1 MIAVLLLA
9 LSAVVEEPT
18 PATIAAAQHLFYSA
32 RYADAAAAALAA
44 RANHPMDLEGYELR
58 SSALLFQ
65 IKRALEIPA
74 NPKRSLDQCAACA
87 GWMAEFQEDVSRGLE
102 LARARVRANAADTD
116 ATFYVG
122 KLQLNW
128 VWLHLGT
135 LGRRTGWSQY
145 WEARRALDAVLKQ
158 QPDNV
163 RAIVARAW
171 IDYIVGTRVPRG
183 TRWLLGGG
191 NRTRALAAT
200 RDAAA
205 MRAEPFVAAEAGFAL
220 WEMQVREQRLEDA
233 AITARD
239 LLDDFPANEELRRFV
254 TSQRGT
260 R

>member
-1 MIAVLLLA
+1 MLAMMLLA
-9 LSAVVEEPT
+9 LTAVVQEPT
-18 PATIAAAQHLFYSA
+18 PPTIAAAQHLFYSA
-32 RYADAAAAALAA
+32 RFADAAAAALAA
-44 RANHPMDLEGYELR
+44 RANHPTDLEGYELR

-65 IKRALEIPA
+65 IKRVLEVPA
-74 NPKRSLDQCAACA
+74 NPKRSLDQCASCA
-87 GWMAEFQEDVSRGLE
+87 RLMADFQEDVSRGLE
-102 LARARVRANAADTD
+102 IARARVRANAGDTE
-116 ATFYVG
+116 AMFYVG
-122 KLQLNW
+122 KLNLNW

-135 LGRRTGWSQY
+135 LGRRTGWNQY
-145 WEARRALDAVLKQ
+145 WEARRSLEAVLKQ

-171 IDYIVGTRVPRG
+171 IEYIVGTRVPRG

-191 NRTRALAAT
+191 NRTRALAAM

-205 MRAEPFVAAEAGFAL
+205 MPAERFVAAEAGFAL

-233 AITARD
+233 ATTART

-254 TSQRGT
+254 AGQRGT